1 MNKGTLVLLHGLVR
15 GMGQEVDVEVLTRRV
30 QDHNEGSSLP
40 AYKYVDCTV
49 IGGPA
54 NLPDGD
60 YIVSF
65 AGFSAITTRRYGLW
79 LSSGVAV
86 LDLDEE
92 QSFQSQRRDRSREA
106 SARSMVEEEPE
117 AEPPTLKL
125 SPQCDGHR
133 SYLV

>member
-1 MNKGTLVLLHGLVR
+1 MNKGILVLLHGIVR
-15 GMGQEVDVEVLTRRV
+15 GMGQQVDVEVLTRRV
-30 QDHNEGSSLP
+30 QDHDAGSGLP

-65 AGFSAITTRRYGLW
+65 AGFSAVTTRRNGLW

-92 QSFQSQRRDRSREA
+92 QSFQSQQKGRSGAA
-106 SARSMVEEEPE
+106 SARHNDEEEPK